1 MFFFL
6 NLNLGNTRLNFRAVA
21 DVMTLPTKCTK
32 NIFTAN
38 QVAHQTSL
46 MLAEAKRLESQNKK
60 ALAEQN
66 GGSDNR
72 ESMTE
77 EPAEDL
83 SAPKKRKAE
92 TKPPDLKKRRL
103 GDWCSRQLEKLL
115 PDCD

>member
-1 MFFFL
+1 
-6 NLNLGNTRLNFRAVA
+6 
-21 DVMTLPTKCTK
+21 
-32 NIFTAN
+32 
-38 QVAHQTSL
+38 

-103 GDWCSRQLEKLL
+103 FLRDWCIRQ
-115 PDCD
+115 